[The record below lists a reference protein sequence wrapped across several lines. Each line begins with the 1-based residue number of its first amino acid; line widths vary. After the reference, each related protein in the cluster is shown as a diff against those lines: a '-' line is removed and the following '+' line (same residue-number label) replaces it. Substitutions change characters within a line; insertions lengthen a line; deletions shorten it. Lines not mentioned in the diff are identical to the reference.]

1 MVNNWQVPL
10 GHETGFG
17 KIICLPSDPYLHSI
31 AVLLADQSDHPHVLD
46 DPEEHVSGVQQDGH
60 GQLRRRRRRG
70 GEREVHICPVLLG
83 EKSFLGVTFQGHLD
97 VPRKKGTKLS
107 KSD

>member
-1 MVNNWQVPL
+1 MLCWFSLN
-10 GHETGFG
+10 HS
-17 KIICLPSDPYLHSI
+17 KYDP
-31 AVLLADQSDHPHVLD
+31 DHGNVVD

-83 EKSFLGVTFQGHLD
+83 ENSQSGIGDHFFRNRETRTLLKTQFRVISKGHLN
-97 VPRKKGTKLS
+97 VPGKEAKLS
-107 KSD
+107 KLE

>member
-1 MVNNWQVPL
+1 MSMS
-10 GHETGFG
+10 TT
-17 KIICLPSDPYLHSI
+17 ICIKTLHSI
-31 AVLLADQSDHPHVLD
+31 D

-60 GQLRRRRRRG
+60 GQLRQRCRRG

-83 EKSFLGVTFQGHLD
+83 EKSFLGGYFPRSLD
-97 VPRKKGTKLS
+97 VLRQKGTKLS

>member
-1 MVNNWQVPL
+1 MSMS
-10 GHETGFG
+10 TT
-17 KIICLPSDPYLHSI
+17 ICIKALHSI
-31 AVLLADQSDHPHVLD
+31 D

-83 EKSFLGVTFQGHLD
+83 ENLSFSSFTL
-97 VPRKKGTKLS
+97 
-107 KSD
+107 

>member
-1 MVNNWQVPL
+1 MQL
-10 GHETGFG
+10 RHETGFG

-31 AVLLADQSDHPHVLD
+31 AVLLADHPHVID

-83 EKSFLGVTFQGHLD
+83 ENLSFSSFA
-97 VPRKKGTKLS
+97 R
-107 KSD
+107 

>member
-1 MVNNWQVPL
+1 ML
-10 GHETGFG
+10 
-17 KIICLPSDPYLHSI
+17 SI
-31 AVLLADQSDHPHVLD
+31 ADHSHVLD

-83 EKSFLGVTFQGHLD
+83 EK
-97 VPRKKGTKLS
+97 
-107 KSD
+107 

>member
-1 MVNNWQVPL
+1 MILSLVKYSVCPFSLLYTPL
-10 GHETGFG
+10 
-17 KIICLPSDPYLHSI
+17 
-31 AVLLADQSDHPHVLD
+31 LLFSFQYHVDHPHVVD

-83 EKSFLGVTFQGHLD
+83 EKLPSLQ
-97 VPRKKGTKLS
+97 
-107 KSD
+107 